1 MPFFPSLAPDA
12 GVPQIYK
19 AHSRSYL
26 HWIRMGD
33 EVMSKD
39 GPLTQGERE
48 LIATYVS
55 SLNDC
60 AYCRTSHLPSMELHG
75 IEQNVVDALVENIDS
90 APVDERLKP
99 IFAFAR
105 KLTLEP
111 ASLSQEDADAVFDAG
126 WDEEALHAAI
136 GVVCRFNFMNR
147 LVMAHGLLPPDEAH
161 ARERAR
167 VRHEK
172 GYDKMHETMA
182 ADEQTSK

>member
-1 MPFFPSLAPDA
+1 MPFFPSLKADA

-19 AHSRSYL
+19 GHSRSYL

-39 GPLTQGERE
+39 GPLAQGERE

-60 AYCRTSHLPSMELHG
+60 DYCRTSHLPSMELHG
-75 IEQNVVDALVENIDS
+75 IEQRVVDALLEDIES
-90 APVDERLKP
+90 APVEDRLKP

-111 ASLSQEDADAVFDAG
+111 ATLSQDDADAVFAAG

-136 GVVCRFNFMNR
+136 AVVCRFNFMNR
-147 LVMAHGLLPPDEAH
+147 LVMGHGLLAPEESA
-161 ARERAR
+161 ARKTAEKRN
-167 VRHEK
+167 EK
-172 GYDKMHETMA
+172 GYANIHDSLTE
-182 ADEQTSK
+182 